1 MDATE
6 LVERF
11 QFFDDW
17 QDRYKYLVDLGR
29 ELPPMEDSLKIEAN
43 RVRGCMSQV
52 WLVIR
57 ADEATPPRLHVL
69 ADSDSAIVR
78 GLIYV
83 VQAVYTGRTAAEI
96 RAADIDAVFREIG
109 LDTHLS
115 PNRRNGF
122 YAMVERIRAF
132 AA

>member
-29 ELPPMEDSLKIEAN
+29 ELPAMDEALKVEAN

-52 WLVIR
+52 WLVVR

-78 GLIYV
+78 GLIFV
-83 VQAVYTGRTAAEI
+83 VQTVFSGRTVEEI
-96 RAADIDAVFREIG
+96 RGTDIDAVFREIG

-122 YAMVERIRAF
+122 YAMVERIRAY
-132 AA
+132 AT

>member
-52 WLVIR
+52 WLVVR

>member
-1 MDATE
+1 LDATE

-52 WLVIR
+52 WLVVR

-83 VQAVYTGRTAAEI
+83 VQAVYTGRTATEI